1 MYTAE
6 ALYHQMKSE
15 NDLLQM
21 QLKDLEYMI
30 QLREEELEEMKN
42 TAKQVSVLH
51 SKLDNNL
58 IQFEHM
64 QNIIGDQDQKAVG
77 AERRENAMEEEM
89 LQSITAEQAY
99 YEINSAHQSLK
110 LALEDTQIQLS
121 EAILLYKERTDLQ
134 KKIAEL
140 ESNLEMAL
148 LDNQFL
154 KEDLAALR
162 EKENKVDIID
172 DHLNITT

>member
-1 MYTAE
+1 MNTAE

-15 NDLLQM
+15 NDLLHM
-21 QLKDLEYMI
+21 QLQDLEYMI
-30 QLREEELEEMKN
+30 QLREESLEELKQ
-42 TAKQVSVLH
+42 TAKQVSELR

-77 AERRENAMEEEM
+77 ANRRENAMEEEM
-89 LQSITAEQAY
+89 LQSIASEQAY
-99 YEINSAHQSLK
+99 YEISKAHQSLQ
-110 LALEDTQIQLS
+110 LALDDAQMQLS
-121 EAILLYKERTDLQ
+121 EAVLLYKERADLQ
-134 KKIAEL
+134 KKIIAL

-154 KEDLAALR
+154 KEDLLALR
-162 EKENKVDIID
+162 QKENIAASID
-172 DHLNITT
+172 QLNANS